1 MVTKIRHVK
10 AVIQLRRATEP
21 EWIERNPVLRKGEPA
36 YSTDVNKL
44 KIGDGT
50 KDWITLPYISSVTE
64 EAVYEILKNYK
75 VEDLADGDDYATKE
89 YVDEHGGRIN
99 SISVGG
105 TAMEIDENKN
115 VDIDNLIL
123 NCGTSTTVI

>member
-1 MVTKIRHVK
+1 MATKIRHVK
-10 AVIQLRRATEP
+10 AVIQLRRATES
-21 EWIERNPVLRKGEPA
+21 EWIERNPILRKGEPA

-44 KIGDGT
+44 KIGDGNT
-50 KDWITLPYISSVTE
+50 DWINLEYLGLSTE
-64 EAVYEILKNYK
+64 EIIEIL
-75 VEDLADGDDYATKE
+75 DDYATKE
-89 YVDEHGGRIN
+89 YVDEHGGKIN
-99 SISVGG
+99 SISVGR